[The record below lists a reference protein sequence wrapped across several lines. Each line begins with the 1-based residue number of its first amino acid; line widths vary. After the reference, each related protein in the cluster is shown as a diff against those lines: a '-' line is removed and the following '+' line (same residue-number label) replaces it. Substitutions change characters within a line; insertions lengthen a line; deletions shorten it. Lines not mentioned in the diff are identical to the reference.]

1 MTDAGPRNVRELIE
15 RRAESAPDKMFL
27 FSEVDGR
34 KFTYLEFNL
43 TVNRT
48 ANLMRSLGIC
58 KGDRVSLLLT
68 NRVEYLIFYFACFKL
83 GAWAGPVNT
92 LLKPQEIQ
100 FVLNNS
106 GARAV
111 VTESALYTTL
121 VHACGGVSS
130 LQQLIVVDGP
140 AETPGH
146 APDGLS
152 VVDYRSEV
160 TWQTDN
166 LSPAD
171 ISPDD

>member
-1 MTDAGPRNVRELIE
+1 MTDDGPPNVRELIE
-15 RRAESAPDKMFL
+15 RRAEAARDKMFL
-27 FSEVDGR
+27 FSEADGR
-34 KFTYLEFNL
+34 KFTYREFNL

-121 VHACGGVSS
+121 VQACAGVSS
-130 LQQLIVVDGP
+130 LQQIIVVDEG
-140 AETPGH
+140 AETRRESNCELP
-146 APDGLS
+146 
-152 VVDYRSEV
+152 VVDYGCEV
-160 TWQTDN
+160 CRQPED
-166 LSPAD
+166 LPPSD
-171 ISPDD
+171 